1 MKVQELM
8 ERVGSTQTGRIIA
21 YIKDGLEEINM
32 ISETHVDTVTIDITQ
47 DQRFYK
53 FPDDMVKIYLGQ
65 FDVYCPLHTDKSIYP
80 NFYHTAYVGECMD
93 TVVDIL
99 LMDKYSHFVKYA
111 EYGNPKYKS
120 LVLHQLHKAIQYQL
134 IE

>member
-8 ERVGSTQTGRIIA
+8 ERVGSQETGRMIA

-53 FPDDMVKIYLGQ
+53 FPDDMVKILDIRCKNHRNTSDLYQ
-65 FDVYCPLHTDKSIYP
+65 SIPRSIYKP
-80 NFYHTAYVGECMD
+80 EIEDAD
-93 TVVDIL
+93 
-99 LMDKYSHFVKYA
+99 
-111 EYGNPKYKS
+111 GN
-120 LVLHQLHKAIQYQL
+120 
-134 IE
+134 